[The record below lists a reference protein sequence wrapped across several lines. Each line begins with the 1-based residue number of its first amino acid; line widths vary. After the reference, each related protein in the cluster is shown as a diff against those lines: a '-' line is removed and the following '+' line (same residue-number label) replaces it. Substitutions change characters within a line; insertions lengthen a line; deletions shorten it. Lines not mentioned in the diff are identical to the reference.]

1 MSGQIPHGAAA
12 SREHIPPVS
21 GGDRPLWSV
30 MIPTHN
36 CAAYLRETLQ
46 SVLAQDPGPAR
57 MQIEVVDDH
66 STADDPEA
74 VVREL
79 GGGRVAFYRQPRN
92 LGHVGNF
99 NSCLQ
104 RSRGL
109 LVHLLH
115 GDDRVRKGFYRA
127 LEQPFLRHPE
137 IGAAFCRAI
146 VLDEQGR
153 WKRFTLL
160 ERREAGVLDD
170 WLELIASGQRLQT
183 PSVVVRRAV
192 FERLGGFDPRLS
204 WSEDCEMW
212 VRIAASY
219 PVWFEP
225 EPLAEYR
232 QHGTS
237 STARQQRTGENVQD
251 FRRAIE
257 ITRAYLPHGA
267 GGIYHDARRW
277 TAHRAIDT
285 AWRVAT
291 AGNWQTASVQLRE
304 ALRTSRAPGV
314 VRRVVYLWC
323 LAALRRLR
331 SGRIGGGVRRL
342 WRAGAWLLNPRETP

>member
-115 GDDRVRKGFYRA
+115 GDDRVREGFYRA

-146 VLDEQGR
+146 VIDEDGHWNHLKPLAQEHSGR
-153 WKRFTLL
+153 L
-160 ERREAGVLDD
+160 ENA
-170 WLELIASGQRLQT
+170 LEIIAAEFPLE
-183 PSVVVRRAV
+183 PPAMVVRRSV
-192 FERLGGFDPRLS
+192 YERLGGFDSRFRFCG
-204 WSEDCEMW
+204 EDLEMW
-212 VRIAASY
+212 VRIAAAY
-219 PVWFEP
+219 PMAYEI
-225 EPLAEYR
+225 EPLALYR
-232 QHGTS
+232 LQQCSLSGISKRSGRNIRDSLLAIRTFEAYLPPERASRLVRHTREKFAFWAVD
-237 STARQQRTGENVQD
+237 TARQMMARGDPEAA
-251 FRRAIE
+251 RA
-257 ITRAYLPHGA
+257 
-267 GGIYHDARRW
+267 
-277 TAHRAIDT
+277 
-285 AWRVAT
+285 
-291 AGNWQTASVQLRE
+291 QLRE
-304 ALRTSRAPGV
+304 ALRCSRSP
-314 VRRVVYLWC
+314 RVLDRIARLVAW
-323 LAALRRLR
+323 RLR
-331 SGRIGGGVRRL
+331 QRVRQRAGVRP
-342 WRAGAWLLNPRETP
+342 W